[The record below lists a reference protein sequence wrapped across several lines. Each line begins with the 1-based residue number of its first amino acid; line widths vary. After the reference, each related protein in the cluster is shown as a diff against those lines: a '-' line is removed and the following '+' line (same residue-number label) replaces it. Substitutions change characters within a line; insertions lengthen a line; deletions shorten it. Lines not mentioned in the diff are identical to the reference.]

1 MTQMLKKISSIDN
14 ELSKRFIA
22 LDPGGYFIIYL
33 ECEDKLICAE
43 HFTNIINEQGL
54 ATAPETG
61 EIIACQGEVERISET
76 VYRGRTAKELCVKI
90 FEEIKPC
97 PVTMLDHAA
106 YLGREF
112 IRAEIALINGTE
124 YIQD

>member
-1 MTQMLKKISSIDN
+1 MPNDSNAKKVSSIDN

-61 EIIACQGEVERISET
+61 EIIACQGEVERIFET
-76 VYRGRTAKELCVKI
+76 VYRGEQLKNCVSKSLKKLNPVQSLC
-90 FEEIKPC
+90 
-97 PVTMLDHAA
+97 
-106 YLGREF
+106 
-112 IRAEIALINGTE
+112 
-124 YIQD
+124 

>member
-1 MTQMLKKISSIDN
+1 MTQMLEKIGFVDN

-33 ECEDKLICAE
+33 EREDQLICAE
-43 HFTNIINEQGL
+43 HFTNVINEQGL
-54 ATAPETG
+54 AADPKTG
-61 EIIACQGEVERISET
+61 KIIACKGEVERTFET